1 MENSRVQPE
10 VLNQAWLQLPPWQPL
25 TLEARR
31 DARRGKWLAGE
42 MLSEHCGCLPS
53 RLRRPRLFLRQRG
66 QTHGLSRE
74 PLACSFQTTCEH
86 VRIVR

>member
-31 DARRGKWLAGE
+31 DARRGEWLAGE
-42 MLSEHCGCLPS
+42 MLGPAAASPLVSDALAFSCARGD
-53 RLRRPRLFLRQRG
+53 RLMDCPQS
-66 QTHGLSRE
+66 H
-74 PLACSFQTTCEH
+74 
-86 VRIVR
+86 